1 MRLGTRKLL
10 DRSFSGLGLLSIVI
24 MGLTLVVILSPIFK
38 RGAGAFVFRATVEHR
53 RLLLER
59 FERGDAREVEAE
71 MVAVRLARRPVYDM
85 MARFESGQAT
95 ELDALRPT
103 LRTLAER
110 DDSIGRL
117 VQRRI
122 RGIED
127 EASFLE
133 NVETIGKLLSRLRG
147 HVDSETI
154 KAEIALIDK
163 TIQRI
168 ESKTASFVELRECV
182 DALLGPAP
190 GTATPVLPRKQYG
203 ATRWD
208 RAQVKLR
215 ELLYVEQW
223 DYTGNGMGRKVLAP
237 RADAFRGTEVE
248 PLFDHVETHAR
259 DMLHPRL
266 TFYWGFLTDKPL
278 DIHIFGGIFPELVG
292 TIYLTLG
299 AILFAVPI
307 GIVAAIYFTEYAR
320 PGRIVTF
327 LRTCVST
334 LAGVPSIVFG
344 MFGLAFFLNVCH
356 MPKGVLAGALT
367 LSLVILP
374 TIIRAA
380 EEAIR
385 AVPHTYREAA
395 LSLGAGRWHTI
406 VTVILPAALPGIL
419 TGTVISMGRAAGETA
434 PIIFTAA
441 ASVAATL
448 SLNPLAAWNQPTPAL
463 SWNIYNLCTEH
474 EAVNEIRHVQF
485 GMVAVLVTVVLL
497 LNGFA
502 IVLRARI
509 ARKLKG

>member
-1 MRLGTRKLL
+1 M
-10 DRSFSGLGLLSIVI
+10 
-24 MGLTLVVILSPIFK
+24 
-38 RGAGAFVFRATVEHR
+38 
-53 RLLLER
+53 
-59 FERGDAREVEAE
+59 
-71 MVAVRLARRPVYDM
+71 
-85 MARFESGQAT
+85 
-95 ELDALRPT
+95 LRP
-103 LRTLAER
+103 
-110 DDSIGRL
+110 
-117 VQRRI
+117 
-122 RGIED
+122 
-127 EASFLE
+127 
-133 NVETIGKLLSRLRG
+133 
-147 HVDSETI
+147 
-154 KAEIALIDK
+154 
-163 TIQRI
+163 
-168 ESKTASFVELRECV
+168 
-182 DALLGPAP
+182 
-190 GTATPVLPRKQYG
+190 
-203 ATRWD
+203 RW
-208 RAQVKLR
+208 
-215 ELLYVEQW
+215 
-223 DYTGNGMGRKVLAP
+223 
-237 RADAFRGTEVE
+237 
-248 PLFDHVETHAR
+248 
-259 DMLHPRL
+259 
-266 TFYWGFLTDKPL
+266 TFYWGFLTDEPL
-278 DIHIFGGIFPELVG
+278 DIHIFGGILPELMG
-292 TIYLTLG
+292 TLYLTLG

-374 TIIRAA
+374 TIIRAS

-395 LSLGAGRWHTI
+395 LGLGAGRWHTI

-448 SLNPLAAWNQPTPAL
+448 SLNPLAAWNQPTGAL

-509 ARKLKG
+509 AKKLKG

>member
-1 MRLGTRKLL
+1 M
-10 DRSFSGLGLLSIVI
+10 
-24 MGLTLVVILSPIFK
+24 
-38 RGAGAFVFRATVEHR
+38 E
-53 RLLLER
+53 
-59 FERGDAREVEAE
+59 
-71 MVAVRLARRPVYDM
+71 AVRAARQPVYEM
-85 MARFESGQAT
+85 MARFESDLIV
-95 ELDALRPT
+95 ELTTLRPT
-103 LRTLAER
+103 LELLSQR

-117 VQRRI
+117 AQRRL
-122 RGIED
+122 RNMDED
-127 EASFLE
+127 ASFFGKIDI
-133 NVETIGKLLSRLRG
+133 TRKLLRRLRG
-147 HVDSETI
+147 HVDSEIIQTEI
-154 KAEIALIDK
+154 NLIHKTLERVEAKA
-163 TIQRI
+163 
-168 ESKTASFVELRECV
+168 SGFVELKARIDE
-182 DALLGPAP
+182 LFGPAP
-190 GTATPVLPRKQYG
+190 GAIIPALPRRQYG

-215 ELLYVEQW
+215 ELLYIEQW
-223 DYTGNGMGRKVLAP
+223 DYSGGDMGRKILKP
-237 RADAFRGTEVE
+237 RVDIFRGTEIE
-248 PLFDHVETHAR
+248 PLFDYVVAHAEE
-259 DMLHPRL
+259 MLRPKQ
-266 TFYWGFLTDKPL
+266 TFYWGFLADEPL
-278 DIHIFGGIFPELVG
+278 DIHIFGGIRPEVIG
-292 TIYLTLG
+292 TLYLTIG
-299 AILFAVPI
+299 AIVFAVPI
-307 GIVAAIYFTEYAR
+307 GIIAAIYFTEYAKA
-320 PGRIVTF
+320 GKVVTF

-367 LSLVILP
+367 LALVILP

-385 AVPHTYREAA
+385 AVPQTYREAA
-395 LSLGAGRWHTI
+395 LGLGAGRWHTI

-448 SLNPLAAWNQPTPAL
+448 SLNPFAVWNQPTSAL

-502 IVLRARI
+502 IALRAHI
-509 ARKLKG
+509 AKKLRG

>member
-10 DRSFSGLGLLSIVI
+10 DRSFSGLGVLSILV
-24 MGLTLVVILSPIFK
+24 MGLTLLVILVPIFK

-53 RLLLER
+53 RLLHER
-59 FERGDAREVEAE
+59 FERGAARDLEAE
-71 MVAVRLARRPVYDM
+71 LDAVREARQPVYDM
-85 MARFESGQAT
+85 MSRFEAAQANQ
-95 ELDALRPT
+95 LDALRPT
-103 LRTLAER
+103 LIALAER
-110 DDSIGRL
+110 EDSIGRL
-117 VQRRI
+117 VKRRM
-122 RGIED
+122 RRLDD
-127 EASFLE
+127 EGPFLE
-133 NVETIGKLLSRLRG
+133 NVEVVGKLLQRLHG
-147 HVDSETI
+147 HVDSEAI
-154 KAEIALIDK
+154 EAEIAAIE
-163 TIQRI
+163 TAIQHI
-168 ESKTASFVELRECV
+168 ESKTAGFVKLRDCV
-182 DALLGPAP
+182 DELLGPAP
-190 GTATPVLPRKQYG
+190 GASVPALPRKQYG

-208 RAQVKLR
+208 RAQVKLH
-215 ELLYVEQW
+215 ELAYIEQW
-223 DYTGNGMGRKVLAP
+223 DYTGDGMGREVLVP
-237 RADAFRGTEVE
+237 RVDTFRGTEIE
-248 PLFDHVETHAR
+248 PLFEYVETHAE

-266 TFYWGFLTDKPL
+266 TFYWGFLVDEPL

-292 TIYLTLG
+292 TVYLTLG

-307 GIVAAIYFTEYAR
+307 GIIAAVYFTEYAR
-320 PGRIVTF
+320 PGRIVAF

-367 LSLVILP
+367 LSLVIIP

-406 VTVILPAALPGIL
+406 VSVILPAALPGIL